1 MAEVTIAGIG
11 HMALEVT
18 HEILSRHVL
27 EGDFSYFVLS
37 CSENFS
43 HCIFSLPDGSEL
55 LLCVCNACMCV
66 CVSILG
72 VHAHLHAHVCA

>member
-11 HMALEVT
+11 HTALEVT

-27 EGDFSYFVLS
+27 EGDFSYSVLS

-43 HCIFSLPDGSEL
+43 HCISSIPDGSEL
-55 LLCVCNACMCV
+55 LLCVC
-66 CVSILG
+66 VSILG
-72 VHAHLHAHVCA
+72 MHAHLHARVCA